1 VLERERK
8 REIKRRV
15 ERAREKGER
24 RIKGRGE
31 KVR

>member
-15 ERAREKGER
+15 ERASEKD
-24 RIKGRGE
+24 KGE
-31 KVR
+31 KVKEG

>member
-15 ERAREKGER
+15 ERAREIDK
-24 RIKGRGE
+24 GE
-31 KVR
+31 KVKEG